1 MLRESLPLPQ
11 KRQFSIAAATSFFGL
26 ADAFARVHEPTA
38 TQLAALERS
47 YESVGQYVIDSA
59 EFAGLALRA
68 HAQGSRAI
76 GTIIRPVWADAFDID
91 LVIRLH
97 RSTFQKYSGQNG
109 PARLIND
116 LYTVLKRYA
125 AQHNLEIV
133 KWERCVT
140 LKYADEMCVD
150 VAPIIE
156 EPSITALYGDTHARI
171 PDRNLQLYEPSNPEG
186 LASSFNQTAK
196 ISPAFTANKMYKSF
210 AEDSVFGEL
219 QPLPNADEVMNRL
232 LSRLIQIMKIHRD
245 KTFGAPTM
253 GQDCAP
259 KSIFITTLAAAAYE
273 VRAQIPHDS
282 PLDLLLDIVD
292 TMPLFFERLILQ
304 GGREFWSL
312 PNLTA
317 PGDNLASGMNS
328 AANQDA
334 FFRWHARLI
343 GDLTQILQAIEQR
356 AGSDQLI
363 KLVKEAFG
371 DRAAR
376 AVIDMNAPRP
386 LEKPGQR
393 LVILGA
399 ATGPTIS
406 VPARAHTFFGK

>member
-1 MLRESLPLPQ
+1 MFRESLPLPQ
-11 KRQFSIAAATSFFGL
+11 KRQFSIASATNFFGL
-26 ADAFARVHEPTA
+26 ADAIARVHEPTA

-97 RSTFQKYSGQNG
+97 RSTFQKYAGQNG

-116 LYTVLKRYA
+116 LYTVIKRYA
-125 AQHNLEIV
+125 DAHNLEIV

-156 EPSITALYGDTHARI
+156 EPSITALFGDTHARI
-171 PDRNLQLYEPSNPEG
+171 PDRSLQLYEPSNPEG
-186 LASSFNQTAK
+186 LASSFNKTAK
-196 ISPAFTANKMYKSF
+196 ISPVFTTTKMVKNF
-210 AEDSVFGEL
+210 TEDSARGDLE
-219 QPLPNADEVMNRL
+219 PLPNADEVMNRL

-245 KTFGAPTM
+245 KTFGAPTF
-253 GQDCAP
+253 GRDFAP

-273 VRAQIPHDS
+273 VRAQIPHDN

-304 GGREFWSL
+304 GGREYWSL

-317 PGDNLASGMNS
+317 PGDNLASGMNT
-328 AANQDA
+328 AANQEA
-334 FFRWHARLI
+334 FIKWHARLTS
-343 GDLTQILQAIEQR
+343 DLTQILQSIEQR

-363 KLVKEAFG
+363 KLVNEAFG

-393 LVILGA
+393 LVMLGA
-399 ATGPTIS
+399 AAAATTS